1 MAFITG
7 PAAVFKSISVA
18 ALLSACVAIAREPLL
33 LFDAH
38 VHFSAGA
45 TSAYTP
51 EAALKI
57 LDNAGIGTAIVSS
70 TPNDGT
76 LLLHAAYPQRFIP
89 FVRPY
94 RKTRDLSS
102 WGEERHSW
110 YKDPD
115 TLPFLEKEL
124 ARGIYHGIGEFHV
137 DGHEID
143 TPVMRGLAALAI
155 KHGLWLMAHSDA
167 SAIEQLV
174 GFAPGARILWAHTG
188 MVEPAAKVAELLER
202 YPRLY
207 GELSYRSGVGNGL
220 SEEWR
225 ALLLRFPDRFVY
237 GSDTWIPSRW
247 SQVDNLTREAQ
258 DWLATLPPEVAQGI
272 AYRNAQRLFGPP
284 GSVARV
290 Q

>member
-1 MAFITG
+1 MALLFSRT
-7 PAAVFKSISVA
+7 AVFKSISA
-18 ALLSACVAIAREPLL
+18 AVLLSSCAAFSRDPLA

-38 VHFSAGA
+38 VHFSVGA

-57 LDNAGIGTAIVSS
+57 LDHAGIGTAIVSS

-76 LLLHAAYPQRFIP
+76 LLLYAAYPQRFIP

-102 WGEERHSW
+102 WGEERSSW

-155 KHGLWLMAHSDA
+155 KHDLWMMAHSDA
-167 SAIEQLV
+167 SAIEQLF

-247 SQVDNLTREAQ
+247 SQVDTLTREAQ
-258 DWLATLPPEVAQGI
+258 DWLATMPPAVAKAI
-272 AYRNAQRLFGPP
+272 AYGNAQRLFGQANAAAPKP
-284 GSVARV
+284 
-290 Q
+290 

>member
-1 MAFITG
+1 MALLFSRT
-7 PAAVFKSISVA
+7 AVFKSISA
-18 ALLSACVAIAREPLL
+18 AVLLSSCAAFAREPLA

-38 VHFSAGA
+38 VHFSVGA

-57 LDNAGIGTAIVSS
+57 LDHAGIGTAIVSS

-76 LLLHAAYPQRFIP
+76 LLLYAAYPQRFIP

-102 WGEERHSW
+102 WGEERSSW

-137 DGHEID
+137 DGHEIN

-155 KHGLWLMAHSDA
+155 KHDLWMMAHSDA
-167 SAIEQLV
+167 SAIEQLF

-247 SQVDNLTREAQ
+247 SQVDTLTREAQ
-258 DWLATLPPEVAQGI
+258 DWLATMPPAVAKAI
-272 AYRNAQRLFGPP
+272 AYGNAQRLFGQANAAAPKP
-284 GSVARV
+284 
-290 Q
+290 

>member
-1 MAFITG
+1 MALLFSRI
-7 PAAVFKSISVA
+7 AVFKSISA
-18 ALLSACVAIAREPLL
+18 AVLLSSCAAFAREPLA

-38 VHFSAGA
+38 VHFSVGA

-57 LDNAGIGTAIVSS
+57 LDHAGIGTAIVSS

-76 LLLHAAYPQRFIP
+76 LLLYAAYPQRFIP

-102 WGEERHSW
+102 WGEERSSW

-155 KHGLWLMAHSDA
+155 KHDLWMMAHSDA
-167 SAIEQLV
+167 SAIEQLF

-247 SQVDNLTREAQ
+247 SQVDTLTREAQ
-258 DWLATLPPEVAQGI
+258 DWLATMPPAVAKAI
-272 AYRNAQRLFGPP
+272 AYGNAQRLFGQANAAAPKP
-284 GSVARV
+284 
-290 Q
+290 

>member
-1 MAFITG
+1 MALLFSRT
-7 PAAVFKSISVA
+7 AVFKSISA
-18 ALLSACVAIAREPLL
+18 AVLLSSCAAFAREPLA

-38 VHFSAGA
+38 VHFSVGA

-57 LDNAGIGTAIVSS
+57 LDHAGIGTAIVSS

-76 LLLHAAYPQRFIP
+76 LLLYTAYPQRFIP

-94 RKTRDLSS
+94 RKTRDLAS
-102 WGEERHSW
+102 WGEERSSW

-124 ARGIYHGIGEFHV
+124 ARAIYHGIGEFHV

-155 KHGLWLMAHSDA
+155 KHDLWMMAHSDA
-167 SAIEQLV
+167 SAIEQLF

-247 SQVDNLTREAQ
+247 SQVDTLTREAQ
-258 DWLATLPPEVAQGI
+258 DWLATMPPAVAKAI
-272 AYRNAQRLFGPP
+272 AYGNAQRLFGQANAAAPKP
-284 GSVARV
+284 
-290 Q
+290 

>member
-1 MAFITG
+1 MALTFSQTLFKYIG
-7 PAAVFKSISVA
+7 AAV
-18 ALLSACVAIAREPLL
+18 LLSSCAAFAREPLA

-38 VHFSAGA
+38 VHFSVGA

-51 EAALKI
+51 EAALNI
-57 LDNAGIGTAIVSS
+57 LDHAGIGTAIVSS
-70 TPNDGT
+70 TPNEGT
-76 LLLHAAYPQRFIP
+76 LLLYAAYPQRFIP

-102 WGEERHSW
+102 WGEERRSW

-115 TLPFLEKEL
+115 TLPFLTQEL

-155 KHGLWLMAHSDA
+155 KHGLWMMAHSDA
-167 SAIEQLV
+167 SAIEQLF
-174 GFAPGARILWAHTG
+174 GFEPGARILWAHTG

-220 SEEWR
+220 SGEWR

-247 SQVDNLTREAQ
+247 SQVNELTREAQ
-258 DWLATLPPEVAQGI
+258 DWLATLPPEVAQAI
-272 AYRNAQRLFGPP
+272 AYRNAQRLFGQAQAAAPKP
-284 GSVARV
+284 
-290 Q
+290 

>member
-1 MAFITG
+1 MALLFSRT
-7 PAAVFKSISVA
+7 AVFKSISA
-18 ALLSACVAIAREPLL
+18 AVLLSSCAAFAREPLA

-38 VHFSAGA
+38 VHFSVGA

-57 LDNAGIGTAIVSS
+57 LDHAGIGTAIVSS

-76 LLLHAAYPQRFIP
+76 LLLYAAYPQRFIP

-102 WGEERHSW
+102 WGEERSSW

-124 ARGIYHGIGEFHV
+124 ARAIYHGIGEFHV

-155 KHGLWLMAHSDA
+155 KHDLWMMAHSDA
-167 SAIEQLV
+167 SAIEQLF

-247 SQVDNLTREAQ
+247 SQVDTLTREAQ
-258 DWLATLPPEVAQGI
+258 DWLATMPPAVAKAI
-272 AYRNAQRLFGPP
+272 AYGNAQRLFGQANAAAPKP
-284 GSVARV
+284 
-290 Q
+290 

>member
-1 MAFITG
+1 MALLFSRT
-7 PAAVFKSISVA
+7 AVFKSISA
-18 ALLSACVAIAREPLL
+18 AVLLSSCAAFAREPLA
-33 LFDAH
+33 LFAAH
-38 VHFSAGA
+38 VHFSVGA

-57 LDNAGIGTAIVSS
+57 LDHAGIGTAIVSS

-76 LLLHAAYPQRFIP
+76 LLLYAAYPQRFIP

-102 WGEERHSW
+102 WGEERSSW

-155 KHGLWLMAHSDA
+155 KHDLWMMAHSDA
-167 SAIEQLV
+167 SAIEQLF

-247 SQVDNLTREAQ
+247 SQVDTLTREAQ
-258 DWLATLPPEVAQGI
+258 DWLATMPPAVAKAI
-272 AYRNAQRLFGPP
+272 AYGNAQRLFGQANAAAPKP
-284 GSVARV
+284 
-290 Q
+290 

>member
-1 MAFITG
+1 MNHLL
-7 PAAVFKSISVA
+7 AAVLLSSSVA
-18 ALLSACVAIAREPLL
+18 LAGEPLP

-38 VHFSAGA
+38 VHFSVGA

-51 EAALKI
+51 EAALNI
-57 LDNAGIGTAIVSS
+57 LDVAGIGTAIVSS
-70 TPNDGT
+70 TPNEGT
-76 LLLHAAYPQRFIP
+76 LLLYAAYPQRFIP

-102 WGEERHSW
+102 WGEERRSW
-110 YKDPD
+110 FKDPD
-115 TLPFLEKEL
+115 TLPFLTQEL
-124 ARGIYHGIGEFHV
+124 TRGIYHGIGEFHV

-155 KHGLWLMAHSDA
+155 KHGLWMMAHSDA
-167 SAIEQLV
+167 SAIEQLF
-174 GFAPGARILWAHTG
+174 GFEPGARILWAHTG
-188 MVEPAAKVAELLER
+188 MAEPAAKVAELLER

-220 SEEWR
+220 SGEWR

-247 SQVDNLTREAQ
+247 SQVNELTREAQ
-258 DWLATLPPEVAQGI
+258 DWLATLPPEVAQAI
-272 AYRNAQRLFGPP
+272 AYRNAQRLFGQAQTAAAKP
-284 GSVARV
+284 
-290 Q
+290 

>member
-1 MAFITG
+1 MALLFSRT
-7 PAAVFKSISVA
+7 AVFKSISA
-18 ALLSACVAIAREPLL
+18 AVLLMSCAAFSREPLA

-38 VHFSAGA
+38 VHFSVGA

-57 LDNAGIGTAIVSS
+57 LDHAGIGTAIVSS

-76 LLLHAAYPQRFIP
+76 LLLYAAYPQRFIP

-102 WGEERHSW
+102 WGEERSSW

-155 KHGLWLMAHSDA
+155 KHDLWMMAHSDA
-167 SAIEQLV
+167 SAIEQLF

-247 SQVDNLTREAQ
+247 SQVDTLTREAQ
-258 DWLATLPPEVAQGI
+258 DWLATMPPAVAKAI
-272 AYRNAQRLFGPP
+272 AYGNAQRLFGQANAAAPKP
-284 GSVARV
+284 
-290 Q
+290 

>member
-1 MAFITG
+1 MALLFSRT
-7 PAAVFKSISVA
+7 AVFKSISA
-18 ALLSACVAIAREPLL
+18 AVLLSSCAAFAREPLA

-38 VHFSAGA
+38 VHFSVGA
-45 TSAYTP
+45 TSAYTH

-57 LDNAGIGTAIVSS
+57 LDGAGIGTAIVSS

-76 LLLHAAYPQRFIP
+76 LLLHTAYPQRFIP

-102 WGEERHSW
+102 WGEERSSW

-124 ARGIYHGIGEFHV
+124 TRGIYHGIFEFH
-137 DGHEID
+137 DAGHEID

-155 KHGLWLMAHSDA
+155 KNNIWMMAHSDA
-167 SAIEQLV
+167 SAIEQLF

-225 ALLLRFPDRFVY
+225 ALMLRFPDRFVY

-247 SQVDNLTREAQ
+247 SQVDTLTREAQ
-258 DWLATLPPEVAQGI
+258 DWLATLPPHVAKGI
-272 AYRNAQRLFGPP
+272 AYGNAQRLFGQSNAAAPKP
-284 GSVARV
+284 
-290 Q
+290 

>member
-1 MAFITG
+1 MALLFSRT
-7 PAAVFKSISVA
+7 AVFKSISA
-18 ALLSACVAIAREPLL
+18 AVLLSSCAAFAREPLA

-38 VHFSAGA
+38 VHFSVGA

-57 LDNAGIGTAIVSS
+57 LDRAGIGTAIVSS

-76 LLLHAAYPQRFIP
+76 LLLYAAYPQRFIP

-102 WGEERHSW
+102 WGEERSSW

-155 KHGLWLMAHSDA
+155 KHDLWMMAHSDA
-167 SAIEQLV
+167 SAIEQLF
-174 GFAPGARILWAHTG
+174 GFAPGARILWAHPG

-247 SQVDNLTREAQ
+247 SQVDTLTREAQ
-258 DWLATLPPEVAQGI
+258 DWLATMLPAVAKAI
-272 AYRNAQRLFGPP
+272 AYGNAQRLFGQANAAAPKP
-284 GSVARV
+284 
-290 Q
+290 

>member
-1 MAFITG
+1 MALLFSRT
-7 PAAVFKSISVA
+7 AVFKSISA
-18 ALLSACVAIAREPLL
+18 AVLLSSCAAFAREPLA

-38 VHFSAGA
+38 VHFSVGA

-57 LDNAGIGTAIVSS
+57 LDRAGIGTAIVSS

-76 LLLHAAYPQRFIP
+76 LLLYAAYPQRFIP

-102 WGEERHSW
+102 WGEERSSW

-155 KHGLWLMAHSDA
+155 KHDLWMMAHSDA
-167 SAIEQLV
+167 SAIEQLF

-188 MVEPAAKVAELLER
+188 MGEPAAKVAELLER

-220 SEEWR
+220 SDEWR

-247 SQVDNLTREAQ
+247 SQVDTLTREAQ
-258 DWLATLPPEVAQGI
+258 DWLATMPPAVAKAI
-272 AYRNAQRLFGPP
+272 AYGNAQRLFGQANAAAPKP
-284 GSVARV
+284 
-290 Q
+290 

>member
-1 MAFITG
+1 LA
-7 PAAVFKSISVA
+7 
-18 ALLSACVAIAREPLL
+18 

-38 VHFSAGA
+38 VHFSVGA

-57 LDNAGIGTAIVSS
+57 LDSAGIGTAIVSS

-102 WGEERHSW
+102 WGEERSSW

-124 ARGIYHGIGEFHV
+124 ARGIYRGIGEFHV

-143 TPVMRGLAALAI
+143 TPVMRGLTALAI
-155 KHGLWLMAHSDA
+155 KHDLWMMAHSDA
-167 SAIEQLV
+167 SAIEQLF

-220 SEEWR
+220 SDEWR

-247 SQVDNLTREAQ
+247 SQVDTLTREAQ
-258 DWLATLPPEVAQGI
+258 DWLATMPPAVAQAI
-272 AYRNAQRLFGPP
+272 AYGNAQRLFGAP
-284 GSVARV
+284 GKAAAPHK
-290 Q
+290 

>member
-1 MAFITG
+1 MALLFSRT
-7 PAAVFKSISVA
+7 AVFKSISA
-18 ALLSACVAIAREPLL
+18 AVLLSSCAAFAREPLA

-38 VHFSAGA
+38 VHFSVGA

-57 LDNAGIGTAIVSS
+57 LDHAGIGTAIVSS

-76 LLLHAAYPQRFIP
+76 LLLYAAYPQRFIP

-102 WGEERHSW
+102 WGEERSSW

-124 ARGIYHGIGEFHV
+124 ARGIYRGIGEFHV

-143 TPVMRGLAALAI
+143 TPVMRGLTALAI
-155 KHGLWLMAHSDA
+155 KHDLWMMAHSDA
-167 SAIEQLV
+167 SAIEQLF

-207 GELSYRSGVGNGL
+207 GELSYRSGVVNGL

-247 SQVDNLTREAQ
+247 SQVDTLTREAQ
-258 DWLATLPPEVAQGI
+258 DWLATMPPAVAKAI
-272 AYRNAQRLFGPP
+272 AYGNAQRLFGQANAAAPKP
-284 GSVARV
+284 
-290 Q
+290 

>member
-1 MAFITG
+1 MFTAS
-7 PAAVFKSISVA
+7 PSAVFKSMGTA
-18 ALLSACVAIAREPLL
+18 LLLSACVALAREPLP

-38 VHFSAGA
+38 VHFSVGA

-57 LDNAGIGTAIVSS
+57 LDDAGIGTAIVSS

-76 LLLHAAYPQRFIP
+76 LLLHTAYPQRFIP

-102 WGEERHSW
+102 WSVERNNW

-115 TLPFLEKEL
+115 TLPFLEQEL
-124 ARGIYHGIGEFHV
+124 ARGIYHGSGEFHV

-143 TPVMRGLAALAI
+143 TPVMRGLAALATRR
-155 KHGLWLMAHSDA
+155 GLWMMAHSDA
-167 SAIEQLV
+167 SAIEQLF
-174 GFAPGARILWAHTG
+174 GFQPGARILWAHTG
-188 MVEPAAKVAELLER
+188 MVEPAAKVADLLER

-247 SQVDNLTREAQ
+247 SQIDSLTREAQ
-258 DWLATLPPEVAQGI
+258 DWLASLPPDVAKGI
-272 AYRNAQRLFGPP
+272 AFRNAQRLFGAS
-284 GSVARV
+284 GSAVKAP
-290 Q
+290 

>member
-1 MAFITG
+1 MALLFSRT
-7 PAAVFKSISVA
+7 AVFKSISA
-18 ALLSACVAIAREPLL
+18 AVLLSSCAAFAREPLA

-38 VHFSAGA
+38 VHFSVGA

-57 LDNAGIGTAIVSS
+57 LDHAGIGTAIVSS

-76 LLLHAAYPQRFIP
+76 LLLYAAYPQRFIP

-102 WGEERHSW
+102 WGEERSSW

-143 TPVMRGLAALAI
+143 TPVMRGLTALAI
-155 KHGLWLMAHSDA
+155 KHDLWMMAHSDA
-167 SAIEQLV
+167 SAIEQLF

-247 SQVDNLTREAQ
+247 SQVDTLTREAQ
-258 DWLATLPPEVAQGI
+258 DWLATMPPAVAKAI
-272 AYRNAQRLFGPP
+272 AYGNAQRLFGQANAAAPKP
-284 GSVARV
+284 
-290 Q
+290 

>member
-1 MAFITG
+1 MALLFSRT
-7 PAAVFKSISVA
+7 AVFKSISA
-18 ALLSACVAIAREPLL
+18 AVLLSSCAAFAREPLA

-38 VHFSAGA
+38 VHFSVGA

-57 LDNAGIGTAIVSS
+57 LDHAGIGTAIVSS

-76 LLLHAAYPQRFIP
+76 LLLYAAYPQRFIP

-102 WGEERHSW
+102 WGEERSSW

-155 KHGLWLMAHSDA
+155 KHDLWMMTHSDA
-167 SAIEQLV
+167 SAIEQLF

-220 SEEWR
+220 SDEWR

-237 GSDTWIPSRW
+237 GSDTWIHSRW
-247 SQVDNLTREAQ
+247 SQVDTLTREAQ
-258 DWLATLPPEVAQGI
+258 DWLATMPPAVAKAI
-272 AYRNAQRLFGPP
+272 AYGNAQRLFGQANAAAPKP
-284 GSVARV
+284 
-290 Q
+290 

>member
-1 MAFITG
+1 MALLFSRT
-7 PAAVFKSISVA
+7 AVFKSISA
-18 ALLSACVAIAREPLL
+18 AVLLSSCAAFAREPLA

-38 VHFSAGA
+38 VHFSVGA

-57 LDNAGIGTAIVSS
+57 LDQAGIGTAIVSS

-76 LLLHAAYPQRFIP
+76 LLLYAAYPQRFIP

-94 RKTRDLSS
+94 RKTRDLFS
-102 WGEERHSW
+102 WGEERSSW

-137 DGHEID
+137 DGHEIN

-155 KHGLWLMAHSDA
+155 KHDLWMMAHSDA
-167 SAIEQLV
+167 SAIEQLF

-247 SQVDNLTREAQ
+247 SQVDTLTREAQ
-258 DWLATLPPEVAQGI
+258 DWLATMPPAVAKAI
-272 AYRNAQRLFGPP
+272 AYGNAQRLFGQANAAAPKP
-284 GSVARV
+284 
-290 Q
+290 

>member
-1 MAFITG
+1 MALLFSRT
-7 PAAVFKSISVA
+7 AVFKSISA
-18 ALLSACVAIAREPLL
+18 AVLLSSCAAFAREPLA

-38 VHFSAGA
+38 VHFSVGA

-57 LDNAGIGTAIVSS
+57 LDHAGIGTAIVSS

-76 LLLHAAYPQRFIP
+76 LLLYAAYPQRFIP

-102 WGEERHSW
+102 WGEERSSW

-155 KHGLWLMAHSDA
+155 KHDLWMMAHSDA
-167 SAIEQLV
+167 SAIEQLF

-225 ALLLRFPDRFVY
+225 ALLLRFPYRFVY

-247 SQVDNLTREAQ
+247 SQVDTLTREAQ
-258 DWLATLPPEVAQGI
+258 DWLATMPPAVAKAI
-272 AYRNAQRLFGPP
+272 AYGNAQRLFGQANAAAPKP
-284 GSVARV
+284 
-290 Q
+290 